1 MSSKSV
7 NEKAEPQTPNTLSQ
21 ATAQWSWAPYLA
33 EAIGTFG
40 LVFAGCGAIVID
52 KLSGGQ

>member
-7 NEKAEPQTPNTLSQ
+7 NEKAEPQTPNSLSQ

-33 EAIGTFG
+33 EAIGIFG